1 MFYCHLL
8 RFMKHP
14 VRVCAILLL
23 WIGMLRWFLMDDFF
37 STNFPGA
44 IDLMFPVLPYIFL
57 VFMAVSYEC
66 FYDIKRHHLEELVY
80 IGRDHRFRIPLCD
93 FGLLLILNI
102 ITSGMVCFYQIW
114 FYAQQGIHNRHLQLY
129 TLRVILIYVFLPA
142 LLAIM
147 IGWAVSGIRN
157 RLYGLSAIL
166 LFFYIF
172 DSSFLS
178 LMLSISKSNYS
189 IWKFGTLF
197 SLFFQ
202 SGCGTLRDAYYLLT
216 AENVHIYR
224 VLFFVFL
231 LAACVVWQCVRRKIL
246 ALFPLGISLAMLVL
260 FFKPT
265 GAVYNFGLMNTFDSV
280 LHDQCYYDTEEQLLL
295 DDTRTEEN
303 RKDFQVT
310 TYDMDLCMTDTLHFS
325 VTLTPSRVDLAE
337 YQFTLYHLYQVEKV
351 QDDRGDD
358 LPFDRESD
366 YLLIHNPSGA
376 LTSITITYSGDSQYF
391 YATSQGMMLPANFEY
406 IPLAGWHK
414 VFVSNHD
421 LVAGALF
428 TRELLPEK
436 TKFNLD
442 LKLKG
447 GYPVYSNLAVKEVG
461 KQNGYYRWKIQGMSD
476 GMTLIGSPYL
486 EQKEISGVRVVYS
499 VLDETNGPMGK
510 NLSLYEDMF
519 AELEN
524 MGHSMRGKT
533 FIVSPEDNNGNWCIG
548 ENHIVDVALG
558 KEEIIEYYQDG
569 ILYPPLTPE
578 DGMSLGEWMEW
589 EAREREKEE
598 NHQNE
603 IENDSESDSDSENER
618 VSEEETSGI
627 SETGTESE

>member
-1 MFYCHLL
+1 MTDNFY
-8 RFMKHP
+8 
-14 VRVCAILLL
+14 
-23 WIGMLRWFLMDDFF
+23 
-37 STNFPGA
+37 STYFQGA

-66 FYDIKRHHLEELVY
+66 FYDIKRHRLEELVY
-80 IGRDHRFRIPLCD
+80 IGRSHRFRILLCD

-102 ITSGMVCFYQIW
+102 ITSGMIYLYQIW
-114 FYAQQGIHNRHLQLY
+114 FYAQRGIHNRHLQFY

-166 LFFYIF
+166 LSFYIF

-178 LMLSISKSNYS
+178 LMLSISKNNYS

-231 LAACVVWQCVRRKIL
+231 LAACVVWQCGRRIIF
-246 ALFPLGISLAMLVL
+246 ALLPLGISLAMLVL
-260 FFKPT
+260 FFKPS

-280 LHDQCYYDTEEQLLL
+280 LHDQYYYETEEQLLL

-303 RKDFQVT
+303 RKDFQVSA
-310 TYDMDLCMTDTLHFS
+310 YNMDLCMTDTLHFS
-325 VTLTPSRVDLAE
+325 VTLTPSRGDLAE

-366 YLLIHNPSGA
+366 YLLIQNPSGTLA
-376 LTSITITYSGDSQYF
+376 SITIKYSGNSQYF
-391 YATSQGMMLPANFEY
+391 YATSQGMILPANFEY
-406 IPLAGWHK
+406 IPIAGWHK
-414 VFVSNHD
+414 VFLTNHD
-421 LVAGALF
+421 LVSGSF
-428 TRELLPEK
+428 FSRELLPEK
-436 TKFNLD
+436 TKFD
-442 LKLKG
+442 LEFKLKG
-447 GYPVYSNLAVKEVG
+447 SYPIYSNLAVKEVG
-461 KQNGYYRWKIQGMSD
+461 KQNGYYRWKIQGTSD

-486 EQKEISGVRVVYS
+486 EQKEIAGVRVVYS
-499 VLDETNGPMGK
+499 VLDETNGPVGE
-510 NLSLYEDMF
+510 NLSLYENLF
-519 AELEN
+519 TELEDI
-524 MGHSMRGKT
+524 GHSMRGKT
-533 FIVSPEDNNGNWCIG
+533 FIVSPEDNNGNNCFG
-548 ENHIVDVALG
+548 KDHILDVELG
-558 KEEIIEYYQDG
+558 REGIIEYYQDG

-578 DGMSLGEWMEW
+578 GGMSLGEWMEW

-598 NHQNE
+598 GHQNE
-603 IENDSESDSDSENER
+603 IDSDSENER
-618 VSEEETSGI
+618 VSEEETSEI